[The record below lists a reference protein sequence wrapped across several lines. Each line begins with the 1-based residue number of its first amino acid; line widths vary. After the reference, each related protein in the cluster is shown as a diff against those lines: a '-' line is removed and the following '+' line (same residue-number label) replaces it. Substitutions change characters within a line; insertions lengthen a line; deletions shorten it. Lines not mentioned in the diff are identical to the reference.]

1 MKKNKKLSTA
11 LLCITIL
18 ALPIC
23 SACARSVKN
32 EYSVWK
38 KVGEQASVQAVRM
51 IRNKAPQFTV
61 DNCLA
66 LTNAGYAEINERA
79 TAGAL
84 DGLIHVL
91 RVGPGN
97 HSLLELQ
104 SAADA
109 PLWFAVFDKES
120 GYVAYLEVNPAIVPM
135 VSENN
140 VNITVH
146 TPSRHF
152 DSQNEYSVSY
162 FQNGREVAG
171 GSEWLHVNSINR
183 VNRADLF
190 NTAVTEQV
198 TAQHL
203 YENAALYADKFNN
216 KIFNGNAFRIVTVA
230 NALSFGVSTA
240 TVRAFQ
246 FHDHYCPGVTSGI
259 LMADYI
265 KKYFSKVPGTRY
277 FVQAVQPWCKEDALL
292 VLLDATPGKKSYS
305 IMYPTEEDIA
315 SWPAWAK
322 ETSTVVYRYDPVS
335 ESWEGTALAF
345 NWGEN
350 SCPDYGHAVM
360 NKLCKDLQFI
370 DQMDTPEKFVR
381 EVKRFALP
389 QGVHPKEY
397 ARPGAD
403 LIALLTLLDNV

>member
-1 MKKNKKLSTA
+1 MKKNKKLSTGYPYITEWQQGMRYVVF
-11 LLCITIL
+11 CITIL

-23 SACARSVKN
+23 SACARDVTN
-32 EYSVWK
+32 EYSFWK
-38 KVGEQASVQAVRM
+38 KIGRQVSIQAVRM
-51 IRNKAPQFTV
+51 IRHKAPQFTV

-66 LTNAGYAEINERA
+66 LTNAGYAEINKRS

-84 DGLIHVL
+84 DGLINVL

-104 SAADA
+104 SAADV
-109 PLWFAVFDKES
+109 PLWFAVYDKAS
-120 GYVAYLEVNPAIVPM
+120 GYVAYLEVNPAM
-135 VSENN
+135 VLENDAVHS
-140 VNITVH
+140 VNK
-146 TPSRHF
+146 
-152 DSQNEYSVSY
+152 
-162 FQNGREVAG
+162 
-171 GSEWLHVNSINR
+171 

-198 TAQHL
+198 NAQHL
-203 YENAALYADKFNN
+203 YDNAALYADKFNN

-230 NALSFGVSTA
+230 NALSFGVSTT

-265 KKYFSKVPGTRY
+265 KKYFSKDPGTRY
-277 FVQAVQPWCKEDALL
+277 FVQALQPWCKEDALL

-305 IMYPTEEDIA
+305 IMYPTEEDLA

-322 ETSTVVYRYDPVS
+322 ETSTVVYRYDPVA
-335 ESWEGTALAF
+335 ESWEGRALAF
-345 NWGEN
+345 TWGEN
-350 SCPDYGHAVM
+350 NCPDYGHAVM

-403 LIALLTLLDNV
+403 LIALLTLLDNVL